1 MPNTIWAHHIGF
13 DNLVTNR
20 CRILGEQLLTI
31 VTSRIATSFTNDMFC
46 EMHVK
51 QQGCNDNLN
60 NSKNFIFLYGL
71 TKEKYE
77 QLSWHKYGN
86 SKTKGET
93 PLRTNLAEKFS

>member
-71 TKEKYE
+71 TKKNMNNCHGTSTAIPK
-77 QLSWHKYGN
+77 LKV
-86 SKTKGET
+86 KL
-93 PLRTNLAEKFS
+93 P